1 MQLKE
6 KDICKLFVS
15 KFEMLRCY
23 NQFSKKVYLYH
34 VSNEQYNNML
44 YTMSLK
50 QMGLKAGV
58 ADYCLLIEGGK
69 CAYIEF
75 KRNAKSKVSEAQKNF
90 SQICNDLKIPYLLT
104 WDADE
109 AINWIKEIIKL

>member
-6 KDICKLFVS
+6 KDICKLFVA
-15 KFEMLRCY
+15 KFEMMNAY
-23 NQFSKKVYLYH
+23 KQFNKKMFLYH

-44 YTMSLK
+44 YTISLK

-58 ADYCLLIEGGK
+58 ADYCLLIEGGT

-75 KRNAKSKVSEAQKNF
+75 KRNAKSKVSEHQMKF
-90 SQICNDLKIPYLLT
+90 RQICEDLNIPYFLT
-104 WDADE
+104 CDADE
-109 AINWIKEIIKL
+109 AINWIKDITKL